1 MRILIIASFYF
12 PELTGGAEHSLK
24 VLAEGLVSKGHEV
37 RVVVSKTK
45 DGIVSRDLSGG
56 VAVHRILDCD
66 RSFMDATA
74 AGQSKWRKLRRFI
87 SSIYRQSNLTQ
98 VQGAVDDFNPD
109 ILQFHNLHSLSS
121 AVWRAKTT
129 AVKVQV
135 LHDYYLCC
143 RSGRMSGGEICE
155 GNCAKCGVVQ
165 LARRPF
171 ASSLSAIIGN
181 SAYTLKVYSKSFL
194 FPKRVLKMVIYSPV
208 RSLDAIPASPDRV
221 NSKGTKYRI
230 GFIGRLDPTKGIET
244 ILTAARG
251 GQLDAFTFVV
261 AGEGD
266 DNYVAQLKSNA
277 PANVSFVGR
286 VNPNEFMPTLDGLVV
301 PSLWPEPMGRVVLE
315 AYQHGLPVVASGVG
329 GLTEL
334 VKNGTSGLLFP
345 AGDAGK
351 LTDALLH
358 LPKMMTEETG
368 RFNRELVKA
377 FTDREILLQWEELY
391 AELLRNPGAIK
402 GHPI

>member
-1 MRILIIASFYF
+1 
-12 PELTGGAEHSLK
+12 
-24 VLAEGLVSKGHEV
+24 
-37 RVVVSKTK
+37 
-45 DGIVSRDLSGG
+45 
-56 VAVHRILDCD
+56 
-66 RSFMDATA
+66 
-74 AGQSKWRKLRRFI
+74 
-87 SSIYRQSNLTQ
+87 
-98 VQGAVDDFNPD
+98 
-109 ILQFHNLHSLSS
+109 
-121 AVWRAKTT
+121 
-129 AVKVQV
+129 
-135 LHDYYLCC
+135 
-143 RSGRMSGGEICE
+143 MSGGEICE